1 MRLVVTAL
9 LATVS
14 WGASALAA
22 KHDSTSDVFA
32 RIDEIDRAS
41 LVMTVET
48 GIVPR
53 PLGHTIALALDRV
66 AADAEKP
73 GASRPDDYLRIEPL
87 IIAIA
92 GPDATRMHAG
102 RSRQDIIP
110 TVLKL
115 EQRDRLL
122 DLAAALADARGSLL
136 ALAQREASTIVP
148 AYTNGVQAQPTTY
161 GHVLLGYAAAMARD
175 SDRLREAWARTNLS
189 PLGAAALGTSSF
201 PVDRKRLAALLGF
214 DAPVENSY
222 DAGQLA
228 PMDLGL
234 ELTGI
239 AANLATTAGSFAQDL
254 YAQYHQTKPWI
265 LLREGALT
273 GPSSIMPQKR
283 NPVALY
289 SLRMKA
295 SDVVGGAMAFTVMAH
310 NVDSGMPDYKR
321 NQLIP
326 PARTLAVATEMCR
339 RWVSVLDGLVVDRD
353 RAAAEVAADY
363 STTTELADTLQREA
377 NVPFRLGHHFASEL
391 VTYGR
396 GHDLRPADLP
406 FSEVQRIYA
415 EAAQAP
421 GLPQEMPKTLPLTEA
436 RFREALSASGM
447 IAAAKGLGG
456 PQEAEVTRMLGE
468 ARDRLAADRAWL
480 SDKRNG
486 LATARSG
493 LDTAFAALANGG

>member
-1 MRLVVTAL
+1 MRWKRIAAAAVAAGVAQ
-9 LATVS
+9 
-14 WGASALAA
+14 GAAA
-22 KHDSTSDVFA
+22 EEAARDTFA
-32 RIDEIDRAS
+32 RIDAIDRAS

-53 PLGHTIALALDRV
+53 ALGARIARALDRV
-66 AADAEKP
+66 AADADKP
-73 GASRPDDYLRIEPL
+73 GAARPDDYLKIEPL
-87 IIAIA
+87 ITAVA

-122 DLAAALADARGSLL
+122 DLAGALDAARASLL
-136 ALAQREASTIVP
+136 AVAVREADTIVP
-148 AYTNGVQAQPTTY
+148 AYTNGVQAQPTTL
-161 GHVLLGYAAAMARD
+161 GHYLLGYAAALARD
-175 SDRLREAWARTNLS
+175 ADRLHEAWARVNLS

-234 ELTGI
+234 ELTGV

-254 YAQYHQTKPWI
+254 YAQYHQTRPWI

-289 SLRMKA
+289 SLRMTA
-295 SDVVGGAMAFTVMAH
+295 SDVVGGAQAFTIMAH

-321 NQLIP
+321 NQAQP
-326 PARTLAVATEMCR
+326 PARTLAEAVTLCR
-339 RWVSVLDGLVVDRD
+339 RWTSVLDGLVVDRA
-353 RAAAEVAADY
+353 RAADEVAADY
-363 STTTELADTLQREA
+363 STTTELADRLQREA
-377 NVPFRLGHHFASEL
+377 DVPFRLGHHFASEL
-391 VTYGR
+391 VSYGR
-396 GHDLRPADLP
+396 SHDLRPADLP
-406 FSEVQRIYA
+406 FAAVKRIYA
-415 EAAQAP
+415 EAAAGS
-421 GLPQEMPKTLPLTEA
+421 GLSPELPLDEA
-436 RFREALSASGM
+436 SFRAALSARGM
-447 IAAAKGLGG
+447 VDAAKGLGG
-456 PQEAEVTRMLGE
+456 PQPPEVRRMLAAAQ
-468 ARDRLAADRAWL
+468 ARLDADRAWL
-480 SDKRNG
+480 DARRKG
-486 LATARSG
+486 LAGAQAG
-493 LDTAFAALANGG
+493 LRAAFASLLTEP